1 MYFLRVSKLPF
12 GPTRYWHFCLLPCQ
26 GPFHGFHTTNC
37 YLCFY
42 TAPLTRLPDSVETA
56 VCYLWFRNTL
66 PARPCKSLA
75 LRLATIGSTGHA
87 CPHYVKPPKSQL
99 LFATLVLQSPTCQ
112 ALSNMFYRV
121 GGTRASAHL
130 FIYLF
135 NICIII
141 YYLFTDIYGRIKQTS
156 TASSNCPGSRTG
168 SLVVEHVGA
177 GLNPPTD
184 PPQSLR
190 RSSMR
195 LVS

>member
-1 MYFLRVSKLPF
+1 
-12 GPTRYWHFCLLPCQ
+12 
-26 GPFHGFHTTNC
+26 
-37 YLCFY
+37 
-42 TAPLTRLPDSVETA
+42 
-56 VCYLWFRNTL
+56 
-66 PARPCKSLA
+66 
-75 LRLATIGSTGHA
+75 
-87 CPHYVKPPKSQL
+87 
-99 LFATLVLQSPTCQ
+99 
-112 ALSNMFYRV
+112 MFYRV

-195 LVS
+195 LVSLKSGGIRGTKFRSTPRALDTPVDCSKGALPSVLQPYLEQLAPILDDNCATFPTPLYNNLYKYEYWHVLTFCTPTTYLYITFLNHRTVSSSPAFSSTLQQHGLDC